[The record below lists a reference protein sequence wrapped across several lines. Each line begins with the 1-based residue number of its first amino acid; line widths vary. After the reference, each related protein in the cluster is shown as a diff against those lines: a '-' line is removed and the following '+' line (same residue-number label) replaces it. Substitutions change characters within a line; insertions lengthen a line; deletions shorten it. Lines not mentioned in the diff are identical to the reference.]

1 MSRPGTRRSHDDAQP
16 ATQALGW
23 LGGDQHGAQVLEM
36 ARRLLAAEQA
46 AKDAMPAA
54 LALVCKV
61 ARIDRQ
67 QITLAVPSPAYAARL
82 RQLAPS
88 IVQTLMDG
96 GWNLTEI
103 KVKVQ
108 AGLLQSQTKR
118 SSGKEVV
125 PLDNAA
131 LAAFDELRGKLR
143 PGPLADA
150 VQRLLEHH
158 RR

>member
-1 MSRPGTRRSHDDAQP
+1 MSRPGTRRSHDARP
-16 ATQALGW
+16 ATLALGW

-36 ARRLLAAEQA
+36 ARRLLAVEQA
-46 AKDAMPAA
+46 AKDALPPA
-54 LALVCKV
+54 LALACKV

-67 QITLAVPSPAYAARL
+67 QITLAVPSAAYAARL

-88 IVQTLMDG
+88 VAQTLVDG

-108 AGLLQSQTKR
+108 AGLLQNQTKR
-118 SSGKEVV
+118 SGKEVV

-131 LAAFDELRGKLR
+131 LNAFDELRGNLR
-143 PGPLADA
+143 PGPLAEA
-150 VQRLLEHH
+150 VQRLLERH

>member
-16 ATQALGW
+16 ATLALGW
-23 LGGDQHGAQVLEM
+23 LGGDRQGAQVLET

-46 AKDAMPAA
+46 AKDALPPA

-61 ARIDRQ
+61 ARIEKQ
-67 QITLAVPSPAYAARL
+67 QITLAVPSAAYAARL

-88 IVQTLMDG
+88 IVQTLAGG

-108 AGLLQSQTKR
+108 AGLLQSQTKK
-118 SSGKEVV
+118 SGKEVV
-125 PLDNAA
+125 PLDSAA
-131 LAAFDELRGKLR
+131 LDAFDELRGKLR
-143 PGPLADA
+143 PGPLTDA
-150 VQRLLEHH
+150 VKRLLDHH

>member
-1 MSRPGTRRSHDDAQP
+1 
-16 ATQALGW
+16 
-23 LGGDQHGAQVLEM
+23 M
-36 ARRLLAAEQA
+36 ARWLLAAERA
-46 AKDAMPAA
+46 AKDAMPPA
-54 LALVCKV
+54 LALVCKA

-67 QITLAVPSPAYAARL
+67 QITLAVPSAAYAARL

-88 IVQTLMDG
+88 IVQTLVDG

-108 AGLLQSQTKR
+108 AGLLQSQTKK
-118 SSGKEVV
+118 SGKEVV
-125 PLDNAA
+125 PLDDAA
-131 LAAFDELRGKLR
+131 LQAFDELQGKLR

-150 VQRLLEHH
+150 VKRLLEHH